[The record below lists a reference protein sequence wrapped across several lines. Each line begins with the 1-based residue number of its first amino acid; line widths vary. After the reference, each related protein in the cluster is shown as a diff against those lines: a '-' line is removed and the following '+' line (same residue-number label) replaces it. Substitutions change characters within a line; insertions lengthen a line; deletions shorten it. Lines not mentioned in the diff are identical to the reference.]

1 MTYIVNNLQLFD
13 TEPKSCKAQKDC
25 WKKPRQLE
33 FNHNDTFS
41 IVSSIHYYI

>member
-1 MTYIVNNLQLFD
+1 MIYIMDNLQLFD
-13 TEPKSCKAQKDC
+13 TEPKSCKTQKEC

-41 IVSSIHYYI
+41 VSSIHYYI